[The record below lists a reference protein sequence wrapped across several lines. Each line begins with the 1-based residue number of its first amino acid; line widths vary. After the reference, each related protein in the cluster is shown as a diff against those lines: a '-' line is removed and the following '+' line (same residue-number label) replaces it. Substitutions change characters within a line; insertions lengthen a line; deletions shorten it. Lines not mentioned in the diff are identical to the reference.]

1 MERESRTQQTQL
13 KLELRQIEVEI
24 QALRREQQFYRRLGF
39 DHELKDTQI
48 LDLQSRKRDFERR
61 LTLLDQR
68 AGRRGEVRLTW
79 AHHLLVAP
87 YVVVYGFQ
95 WLLGGLTRVLSDPA

>member
-1 MERESRTQQTQL
+1 MERESRSQQTQL

-24 QALRREQQFYRRLGF
+24 RSLRHEEQFFRRLGF
-39 DHELKDTQI
+39 DHELKETQI
-48 LDLQSRKRDFERR
+48 LDLQSRKRDYERR
-61 LTLLDQR
+61 LTLLEQR
-68 AGRRGEVRLTW
+68 SVRRGEARLTW

-87 YVVVYGFQ
+87 YIVAYGFQ